1 LKKIKEYL
9 SSPSV
14 LQAPRTGRPFR
25 VYIVAQC
32 RVIGVV
38 LMQEDVGKLFVVAYA
53 SRRLLDAETRYTHEE

>member
-1 LKKIKEYL
+1 
-9 SSPSV
+9 
-14 LQAPRTGRPFR
+14 
-25 VYIVAQC
+25 VYIVAQR